1 MTVKEAVLPKHEQNG
16 KDNGKKKKK
25 TSVYIKKK
33 KKSRGGGGWTKE
45 AISTEQQLTAPNS
58 KTVKTACTEICLAL
72 EDSVDSMHLNL
83 PRIQRQCRQHPL
95 KSVSHS
101 SQLNACVK
109 KKKKKKATL
118 KK

>member
-1 MTVKEAVLPKHEQNG
+1 MNKMERTMEKK
-16 KDNGKKKKK
+16 GKKRQF
-25 TSVYIKKK
+25 IKKK
-33 KKSRGGGGWTKE
+33 KKSRGRGGWTKE

-109 KKKKKKATL
+109 KKTKKTATV
-118 KK
+118 KNFKQTF